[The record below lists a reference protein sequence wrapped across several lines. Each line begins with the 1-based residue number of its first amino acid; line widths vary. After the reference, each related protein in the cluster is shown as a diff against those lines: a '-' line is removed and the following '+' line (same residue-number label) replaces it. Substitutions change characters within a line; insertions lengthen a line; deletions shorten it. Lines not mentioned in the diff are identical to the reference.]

1 MIQEWKDHYILWS
14 RSFQT
19 VNLKVKASYIIVLS
33 EVFGKKANLRLPLLH
48 IFGGCAM
55 LGSCT

>member
-19 VNLKVKASYIIVLS
+19 VNLKVKASYIIVHFRPTPEKQKS
-33 EVFGKKANLRLPLLH
+33 TSGTPNLLRV
-48 IFGGCAM
+48 
-55 LGSCT
+55 